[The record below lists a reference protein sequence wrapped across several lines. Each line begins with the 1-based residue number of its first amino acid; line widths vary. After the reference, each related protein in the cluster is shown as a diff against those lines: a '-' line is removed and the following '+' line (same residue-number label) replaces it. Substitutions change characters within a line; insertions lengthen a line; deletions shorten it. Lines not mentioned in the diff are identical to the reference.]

1 MTTTAMAI
9 AMCRTIPVTSTV
21 VSPVTAGRTGRNST
35 DVFIEA
41 WSSVTDSR
49 LPPVLLKT
57 QVKMIDFATMSSR
70 NSQNG

>member
-1 MTTTAMAI
+1 MFT
-9 AMCRTIPVTSTV
+9 
-21 VSPVTAGRTGRNST
+21 
-35 DVFIEA
+35 EA

-57 QVKMIDFATMSSR
+57 QVKMIALATMSSR